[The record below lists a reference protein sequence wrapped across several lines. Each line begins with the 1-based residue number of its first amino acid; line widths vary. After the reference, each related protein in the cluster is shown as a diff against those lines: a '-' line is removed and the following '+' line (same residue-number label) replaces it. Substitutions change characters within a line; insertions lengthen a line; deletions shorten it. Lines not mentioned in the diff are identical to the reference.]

1 MTFSRAVSITA
12 LLLPGLASYVI
23 SSESQFLNDKIP
35 PHNEDDIAKIS
46 ASMAESKKDFLDELF
61 GFTLQPGYPGNHT
74 DIKRHLELNRLFEDN
89 ADTIRAR
96 LLDDEDSIEKKRM
109 KQFSMFSNAKSVLPT
124 STVSEGAETFNP
136 GDVKIITGELY
147 NTQSYVAGSSDMVC
161 TYMFDSTGEDLI
173 CSGVMVFFNKYG
185 FEVGQLHLQG
195 LMLGSTI
202 FAHIFSIVG
211 GTGCFSGAT
220 GITTVEALPSG
231 SIWYSYK
238 HDIYI
243 YEYWQHEYNGDNNL
257 PF

>member
-12 LLLPGLASYVI
+12 LLLPALASYAI

-35 PHNEDDIAKIS
+35 PHNEDDIAKI
-46 ASMAESKKDFLDELF
+46 AESKKDFLDELF

-89 ADTIRAR
+89 ADTNRAR
-96 LLDDEDSIEKKRM
+96 LLDEDSIEKKRM

-161 TYMFDSTGEDLI
+161 TYMLI
-173 CSGVMVFFNKYG
+173 QPVKN
-185 FEVGQLHLQG
+185 
-195 LMLGSTI
+195 
-202 FAHIFSIVG
+202 
-211 GTGCFSGAT
+211 
-220 GITTVEALPSG
+220 
-231 SIWYSYK
+231 
-238 HDIYI
+238 
-243 YEYWQHEYNGDNNL
+243 
-257 PF
+257 